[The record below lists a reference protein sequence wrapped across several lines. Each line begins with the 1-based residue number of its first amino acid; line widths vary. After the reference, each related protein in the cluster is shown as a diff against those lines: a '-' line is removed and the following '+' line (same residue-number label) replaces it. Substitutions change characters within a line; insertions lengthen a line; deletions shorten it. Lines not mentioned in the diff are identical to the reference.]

1 MTTVTGEFNTGQLG
15 MADGVGREVPSSLI
29 FAALAGAWL
38 VVLVPMVSK
47 RRQEVVR
54 TAETALAAR
63 VLRRPDPSRAA
74 PQRGQEIP
82 MIPGRVVQRE
92 PAVDERRYRAGR
104 GGYDPEVAAQ
114 LAQAKY
120 GFRQRVVLGLA
131 LAALA
136 TVVLAYTV
144 SSLLWWLHATLD
156 VAIVAYLGYLRRQ
169 VRIEEQVR
177 QRRAARLAGSRP
189 RESVAADVPA
199 EVIHDVEPIRE
210 PAVWPAPESPAT
222 HPTAEALEFDD
233 EDPIFDELKPV
244 FEPPYR
250 RAAGE

>member
-1 MTTVTGEFNTGQLG
+1 M
-15 MADGVGREVPSSLI
+15 PSSMI
-29 FAALAGAWL
+29 VAALAGAWL

-47 RRQEVVR
+47 RRQEVAR

-114 LAQAKY
+114 LALAKY
-120 GFRQRVVLGLA
+120 AFRQRVVLGLA

-136 TVVLAYTV
+136 AVVLALTV
-144 SSLLWWLHATLD
+144 SPLLWWLHAASD
-156 VAIVAYLGYLRRQ
+156 VAIVVYLGYLRRQ

-177 QRRAARLAGSRP
+177 QRRAARLAGP
-189 RESVAADVPA
+189 RSPAPAAADVPA
-199 EVIHDVEPIRE
+199 EVVQDAEPISERV
-210 PAVWPAPESPAT
+210 VWPAPELPAT
-222 HPTAEALEFDD
+222 HPTAVALDYDD
-233 EDPIFDELKPV
+233 EDPIFYDLQPA

-250 RAAGE
+250 RAVGE

>member
-1 MTTVTGEFNTGQLG
+1 
-15 MADGVGREVPSSLI
+15 
-29 FAALAGAWL
+29 
-38 VVLVPMVSK
+38 MVSK

-104 GGYDPEVAAQ
+104 GGYDPEVAEQ

-120 GFRQRVVLGLA
+120 AFRQRVVLGLA

-199 EVIHDVEPIRE
+199 EVIQDVEPIRE
-210 PAVWPAPESPAT
+210 PTVWPAPELPAT